1 MSKRV
6 SVFFDST
13 LIPFPNLYPTK
24 SSKEGRNRSTN
35 FVTPKGVCCE
45 TLIGD
50 RKRNVRYSNWM
61 RRQRDEGSKQ
71 RIVYCDEAV
80 IRYGRRSHAD
90 RDSNY
95 DVMIVMS

>member
-35 FVTPKGVCCE
+35 FVTPKRVCCE

-50 RKRNVRYSNWM
+50 RKRNVRYSNWICREADM
-61 RRQRDEGSKQ
+61 Q
-71 RIVYCDEAV
+71 RIVYCCEAV
-80 IRYGRRSHAD
+80 IRYGSRSHAD